1 VSPRILLIESV
12 YIWDLKILWLIL
24 SAEGYKHLRT
34 YYSNTLMGNRVTYPI
49 KLNTSR
55 LRLPWLY
62 SKYVFSFKYLR
73 TLFKNINEAS
83 STIIKTIKTKSVEN
97 KNQVISLIFQ

>member
-1 VSPRILLIESV
+1 
-12 YIWDLKILWLIL
+12 
-24 SAEGYKHLRT
+24 
-34 YYSNTLMGNRVTYPI
+34 MGNRVTYPI

-62 SKYVFSFKYLR
+62 RKYIFSFENLR
-73 TLFKNINEAS
+73 TLFKHINEAS